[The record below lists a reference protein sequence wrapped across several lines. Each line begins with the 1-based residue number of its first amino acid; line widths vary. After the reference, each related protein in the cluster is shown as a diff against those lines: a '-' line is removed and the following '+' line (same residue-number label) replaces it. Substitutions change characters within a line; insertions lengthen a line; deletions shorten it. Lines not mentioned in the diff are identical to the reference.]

1 MDIQMLIGNI
11 NANKALNSNTNKNIA
26 EKDST
31 GSSKILKNTI
41 ISSEPKNTTE
51 KVSSFS
57 KELTKVAEKQNIT
70 DDKTTEEEFDSKVYQ
85 LVLSFLNGTIDL
97 NQLKDQLKAVEVPKN
112 INFSVYSLMESVSGL
127 KDKLS
132 SLINDFNLVEKLI
145 DTGSDEDN
153 KVYNINDV
161 NNVNKKILTTIIKSL
176 VKDSTKTFESIDTKS
191 ENSTLEN
198 VINIKLSIENRV
210 SGAPKNE
217 KAEESKVKVKGDDFL
232 TKLLSSVEGN
242 DEKKDFQV
250 SRVINIMDNLKNDF
264 KVNVD
269 NLNELPVINKSA
281 FVSDILKNVKFM
293 SINSMKEL
301 TVKIMPKE
309 LGEVVI
315 KLVMDG
321 NMLKAN
327 IQASNK
333 EAYNLLNSQLSDL
346 TKGLNEV
353 KIQSINISIYQEDTT
368 FFAGQFKDNSRQ
380 QQEENKKKSS
390 GTSSLRIEEV
400 STDASSNY
408 NGNVDILA

>member
-1 MDIQMLIGNI
+1 MDLQIPIASI
-11 NANKALNSNTNKNIA
+11 STNKNIA

-31 GSSKILKNTI
+31 GSSKILKSTI
-41 ISSEPKNTTE
+41 ISLEPKNTTE

-57 KELTKVAEKQNIT
+57 KELTKVAEKQNT
-70 DDKTTEEEFDSKVYQ
+70 TEDKTAEEEFDNKVYQ
-85 LVLSFLNGTIDL
+85 LVLSYLNGNIDL

-112 INFSVYSLMESVSGL
+112 VNFSVSSLIESVSGL
-127 KDKLS
+127 KDNLT
-132 SLINDFNLVEKLI
+132 SLINDLNLVEKLI

-153 KVYNINDV
+153 D
-161 NNVNKKILTTIIKSL
+161 VNKKVLTTIIKSL

-217 KAEESKVKVKGDDFL
+217 KAEESKTRLKGDDFL

-242 DEKKDFQV
+242 DEKKDSQV
-250 SRVINIMDNLKNDF
+250 SRVMNIMDNLKNDF

-269 NLNELPVINKSA
+269 NLNEVSVINKST
-281 FVSDILKNVKFM
+281 FVSDIIKNVKFM

-321 NMLKAN
+321 NMLRAN

-346 TKGLNEV
+346 TKGLNDA
-353 KIQSINISIYQEDTT
+353 KIQSVNISLYQEDTT

-380 QQEENKKKSS
+380 QQEQNKKKSS

-408 NGNVDILA
+408 NGNVNILA